1 MKCVVTVAPWRGVI
15 HQAASEQ
22 SVLKIDVMEAG
33 KIGKSIRIWVTL
45 TCDLGQSIS
54 RTVGRVVCSR
64 YTVVDTYQ
72 KWFKDRQL
80 ARGSG
85 NQRNKSDL
93 MLVML
98 LEADLSAAKKS
109 SPSRYSFVY
118 QKVTRFLKSKE
129 IILFNPYKRSTTWSW
144 DITLIRNNLQE
155 VQMIQLPVEKFEN
168 ISQG

>member
-1 MKCVVTVAPWRGVI
+1 MAILPLEKETEVALFICYYARAYIPLRLDNWLSAVILKPLTDEVCCYSGTLKGCVI
-15 HQAASEQ
+15 HQTASEQ
-22 SVLKIDVMEAG
+22 TVLKIDVMEAG

-45 TCDLGQSIS
+45 TCVLGQSIS

-64 YTVVDTYQ
+64 YAVGDTYQ

-98 LEADLSAAKKS
+98 VEADLSAAKKS
-109 SPSRYSFVY
+109 SPSCYSFVY
-118 QKVTRFLKSKE
+118 QKVTRFLK
-129 IILFNPYKRSTTWSW
+129 
-144 DITLIRNNLQE
+144 
-155 VQMIQLPVEKFEN
+155 
-168 ISQG
+168 